1 MNIKTKYTGGVFV
14 PLGKVDAVKE
24 GEIVE
29 IEIKPKKKIL
39 WRGALKGRKETSVE
53 LQHRIREMW

>member
-1 MNIKTKYTGGVFV
+1 MNIKTRFKGGVFV
-14 PLGKVDAVKE
+14 PLGKVEAINE

-39 WRGALKGRKETSVE
+39 WRGALKRRKETSVE
-53 LQHRIREMW
+53 LQHRIKEMW